1 MGSHRLFRRHWW
13 VGMLLVLCVPLRVL
27 AQQATKSDAAWARE
41 GAFALAAAHGDKPRY
56 GGTFFSA
63 GNEEIPFYDMHQTS
77 FGGVYAAVAPA
88 YNCLIRTSP
97 YDPMAMDLIPEL
109 ADTWDISDGGK
120 TITFHLHQGVQ
131 WHDGV
136 PFSSA
141 DVLYTIER
149 IMHPPKGMVSPRGP
163 VFNALIQRVEAPDPE
178 TVVVYG
184 KGPSSLLLPLFA
196 NGHNVI
202 IPKHIVEPDP
212 VNALKTRVIG
222 TGPFKL
228 KEPPTTTLWKYER
241 NPHYFKKDLPF
252 LDAIEIHII
261 TDPQALVAA
270 LLSKRVYWSD
280 VFAHANLD
288 RDLAK
293 STAHQN
299 PNLIHTANPGL
310 VVSHLAMQSEK
321 PPFNDIRVR
330 QALSEAIRREAMA
343 ELGNQSGAVGTG
355 DYPLGPWAMPSEM
368 RAHLIGYGPDMAK
381 RITHA
386 KELLASYEKDKG
398 KIDWSKLKIQCST
411 NIKFSCENAQVVQQ
425 LLKKI
430 NVTIELEPMLVAQ
443 HRGNEVAG
451 NFQLS
456 LLGAATDF
464 DDPIDTFGQWFVT
477 NGGRWYQRHS
487 VSEIDKL
494 YAQQTFIADPEVR
507 KQVIWEMDT
516 LAMNAA
522 AYLILHW
529 FDLHH
534 VRWNFVQGWTITPN
548 IRSTNARMDY
558 VWLDFPTLPHAR

>member
-1 MGSHRLFRRHWW
+1 MGSHRFFRRHRW
-13 VGMLLVLCVPLRVL
+13 VGMLLVLCIPLRVL
-27 AQQATKSDAAWARE
+27 AQQATKSDAALARE
-41 GAFALAAAHGDKPRY
+41 GALALAAAHGDKPRY

-97 YDPMAMDLIPEL
+97 YDPMAMDIIPEL

-120 TITFHLHQGVQ
+120 TITFHLHKGVQ

-141 DVLYTIER
+141 DVTYTIER

-163 VFNALIQRVEAPDPE
+163 VFNALIERVEAPDPE

-321 PPFNDIRVR
+321 PPFDDVRVR

-355 DYPLGPWAMPSEM
+355 DYP
-368 RAHLIGYGPDMAK
+368 
-381 RITHA
+381 
-386 KELLASYEKDKG
+386 
-398 KIDWSKLKIQCST
+398 
-411 NIKFSCENAQVVQQ
+411 
-425 LLKKI
+425 
-430 NVTIELEPMLVAQ
+430 PML
-443 HRGNEVAG
+443 
-451 NFQLS
+451 L
-456 LLGAATDF
+456 T
-464 DDPIDTFGQWFVT
+464 
-477 NGGRWYQRHS
+477 
-487 VSEIDKL
+487 
-494 YAQQTFIADPEVR
+494 
-507 KQVIWEMDT
+507 
-516 LAMNAA
+516 
-522 AYLILHW
+522 
-529 FDLHH
+529 
-534 VRWNFVQGWTITPN
+534 
-548 IRSTNARMDY
+548 
-558 VWLDFPTLPHAR
+558 